1 MAEPSLNSGS
11 IFHSLDSYCPKLKT
25 EKAVAQ
31 KILIRSLSRDFSSRE
46 NFFAFII

>member
-1 MAEPSLNSGS
+1 MAEPFLNSGS
-11 IFHSLDSYCPKLKT
+11 IFHSMNSYCPKLKA
-25 EKAVAQ
+25 EKGVTQ